1 MTIQLYTEWLN
12 EAFNKRHGAMF
23 NQSSLLLVD
32 QARSQRREGKKTKNV
47 TTVFIT

>member
-12 EAFNKRHGAMF
+12 EVFNKRHGAML
-23 NQSSLLLVD
+23 NQSSLLVD